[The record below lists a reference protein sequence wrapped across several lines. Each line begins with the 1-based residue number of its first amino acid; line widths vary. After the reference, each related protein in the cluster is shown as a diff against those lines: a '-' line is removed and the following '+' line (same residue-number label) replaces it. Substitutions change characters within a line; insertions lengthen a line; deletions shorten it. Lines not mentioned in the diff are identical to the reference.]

1 MVAVQ
6 ADGLCGSF
14 LDDVNALNAPS
25 FLDDHM
31 FNGAGLWVDLSDN
44 VFNGAG
50 LWLDL
55 SDHGFN
61 GASLMGL
68 KSRA

>member
-14 LDDVNALNAPS
+14 LDDVNAVNAPS

-31 FNGAGLWVDLSDN
+31 VNGASLWV
-44 VFNGAG
+44 
-50 LWLDL
+50 DL

-61 GASLMGL
+61 GASLLGL